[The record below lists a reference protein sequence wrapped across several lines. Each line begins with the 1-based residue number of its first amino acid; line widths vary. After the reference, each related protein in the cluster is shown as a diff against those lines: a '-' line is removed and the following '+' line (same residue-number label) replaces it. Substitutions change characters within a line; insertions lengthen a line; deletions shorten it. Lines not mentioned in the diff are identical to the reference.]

1 MNTYVVIPA
10 EVLTPADTYANLD
23 TKGIQILHPTTIFSV
38 RKSWLHY
45 GC

>member
-23 TKGIQILHPTTIFSV
+23 TKGIQFLHPTIFT
-38 RKSWLHY
+38 Y
-45 GC
+45 NIFCT